1 MNNLNKFL
9 ADHPE
14 IGENFLSLNQGLI
27 AEIRQRFIDS
37 HEADDLF
44 SRYLMCLVLQE
55 VLLAES
61 AISKQLLQQALQDR
75 GINNMGDAGTC

>member
-1 MNNLNKFL
+1 LNNLNAFL
-9 ADHPE
+9 ASHPE

-27 AEIRQRFIDS
+27 AEIQQRFVDY

-61 AISKQLLQQALQDR
+61 AISKQLLQQALLDH
-75 GINNMGDAGTC
+75 GVATCDTGTC